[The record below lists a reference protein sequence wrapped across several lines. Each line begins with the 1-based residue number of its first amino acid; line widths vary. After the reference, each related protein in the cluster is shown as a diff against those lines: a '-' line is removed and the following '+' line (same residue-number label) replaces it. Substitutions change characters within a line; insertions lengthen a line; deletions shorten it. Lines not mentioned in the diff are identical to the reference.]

1 MLVLTG
7 LLVYGQFLYQ
17 PSDENWLA
25 VVIVTEN
32 QNAAQ
37 TSAVF
42 LYSPSRHSLR
52 RIAAGSGVRWS
63 PSGRYLAAVRT
74 VNTIGLQMGDVAGF
88 SIFDMETGALVE
100 QDTYASSRLVWSPD
114 EHHVILTGWGSSGL
128 SGSNSWFDV
137 LDGNGAGTI
146 PYHAGFPD
154 GIMGQ
159 RGGRAPTGWTDSGD
173 LIVHDWNMS
182 TGRDQWF
189 LVDTQTGEEQ
199 EIDAEPAGLRPFNP
213 APEVYGTYW
222 GETLT
227 VASPDRRYVATVP
240 DEQFNDLGVIQT
252 PALIINDV
260 DVIGADDVPWPENI
274 LDVQRMAWRP
284 LP

>member
-1 MLVLTG
+1 
-7 LLVYGQFLYQ
+7 
-17 PSDENWLA
+17 
-25 VVIVTEN
+25 
-32 QNAAQ
+32 
-37 TSAVF
+37 
-42 LYSPSRHSLR
+42 
-52 RIAAGSGVRWS
+52 
-63 PSGRYLAAVRT
+63 VRT

-114 EHHVILTGWGSSGL
+114 ERHLILTGWVASGL
-128 SGSNSWFDV
+128 NGSNSWFDV

-159 RGGRAPTGWTDSGD
+159 RGGRAPTGWTDSGH
-173 LIVHDWNMS
+173 LIVHDWNTS
-182 TGRDQWF
+182 SGRDQLF
-189 LVDTQTGEEQ
+189 RLDIETGEAQ

-222 GETLT
+222 GETRNVT
-227 VASPDRRYVATVP
+227 SPGMRYMATVP
-240 DEQFNDLGVIQT
+240 DEQVNNLWAILT
-252 PALIINDV
+252 SALIINDV
-260 DVIGADDVPWPENI
+260 DIIGADDVPWPGDI